1 MKNGNINL
9 KFKKESKAYDIKPPH
24 NVAKN
29 LIGMSAKSSSKD
41 RNSNI
46 KFKKELEA

>member
-1 MKNGNINL
+1 M
-9 KFKKESKAYDIKPPH
+9 FKKESKSYDIKPPH

-29 LIGMSAKSSSKD
+29 WIRMSAKSSSKD

-46 KFKKELEA
+46 KFKKELKA